1 MTLRILR
8 KDKEQIYSYET
19 DEQTRGRQKSRHT
32 AQVR

>member
-8 KDKEQIYSYET
+8 KDKEQIYSYEI
-19 DEQTRGRQKSRHT
+19 DKQTRGRQKSRHT